1 MTIKNRIIWLLF
13 SFIFVSSGYG
23 ALGYKNEI
31 SQYIDF
37 YFKGLDQD
45 RMKTISNKGIMCRI
59 CKRLTL
65 LIL

>member
-13 SFIFVSSGYG
+13 SFIFASSGYG

-37 YFKGLDQD
+37 YSKGLGQD
-45 RMKTISNKGIMCRI
+45 HMETMSNKGIM
-59 CKRLTL
+59 
-65 LIL
+65 

>member
-37 YFKGLDQD
+37 YFKGLDQNH
-45 RMKTISNKGIMCRI
+45 MKTISNKGIM
-59 CKRLTL
+59 
-65 LIL
+65 

>member
-13 SFIFVSSGYG
+13 SFNFISSRFG

-37 YFKGLDQD
+37 YFKGLGQD
-45 RMKTISNKGIMCRI
+45 HMEKISNKGII
-59 CKRLTL
+59 
-65 LIL
+65 

>member
-1 MTIKNRIIWLLF
+1 MTMKNRIIWLLF

-37 YFKGLDQD
+37 YFKGLDQNH
-45 RMKTISNKGIMCRI
+45 MKIISNKGIM
-59 CKRLTL
+59 
-65 LIL
+65 